1 MKKIYNLIIYLLR
14 YFSIIVPN
22 YKLSHEIDFGS
33 EKSNKFFKRKLKNC
47 KFYFEY
53 GSGSS
58 TLLAIKNKKKFIS
71 LEADKSFYN
80 YLRKYKNKREI
91 KYTNIGP
98 TKYFSYPILPFF
110 LIKKR
115 IESYVNYLKINFPKI
130 KSAPDLFLIDGRF
143 RVNVCLSIIKFI
155 AIKKF
160 KKKIIII
167 IDDYKYRKSYK
178 ILEKIF
184 KVNLVGRFGVI
195 TVFNYKTIPLKK
207 VKKMLP
213 KVQKQVF

>member
-47 KFYFEY
+47 NFYFEY

-80 YLRKYKNKREI
+80 YLRKYNNNRKI

-143 RVNVCLSIIKFI
+143 RVYVCLNIIKFI

-195 TVFNYKTIPLKK
+195 TVFSYKTIPLKK
-207 VKKMLP
+207 VKKMLL
-213 KVQKQVF
+213 KVQKQAF

>member
-1 MKKIYNLIIYLLR
+1 MMKIYNLIIYLLR

-22 YKLSHEIDFGS
+22 YKLSREINFGS

-58 TLLAIKNKKKFIS
+58 TLLAIKYKKKFIS
-71 LEADKSFYN
+71 LEADRSFYN
-80 YLRKYKNKREI
+80 YLKKYKDRREI

-110 LIKKR
+110 LIKKK
-115 IESYVNYLKINFPKI
+115 IKTYVSYLKINFSEI

-143 RVNVCLSIIKFI
+143 RVNVCLSIVKFLT
-155 AIKKF
+155 IKKF
-160 KKKIIII
+160 KKKITII

-184 KVNLVGRFGVI
+184 KINLIGRFGVI
-195 TVFNYKTIPLKK
+195 TLLNYKAIPLKK
-207 VKKMLP
+207 IKKMLP